1 MGACMHACMNFFR
14 THLLDRE
21 KTDKPM
27 IAQKS
32 KNDPFLFVVASVWL
46 VSLALLFAYTYPP

>member
-1 MGACMHACMNFFR
+1 MNFFR